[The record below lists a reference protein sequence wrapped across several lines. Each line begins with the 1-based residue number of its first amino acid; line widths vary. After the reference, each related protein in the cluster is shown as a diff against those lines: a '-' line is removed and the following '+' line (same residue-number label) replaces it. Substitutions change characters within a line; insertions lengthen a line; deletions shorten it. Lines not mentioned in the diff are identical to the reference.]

1 MPIIQKP
8 GTTVALPKTGPSGSG
23 LRTMPLD
30 IATGPAKALGEVG
43 QAIGGIGDMAQ
54 KAMFRLEQQNDQD
67 AKMIYNT
74 ASLKDD
80 AERLEWFNKIK
91 TAPAEDRLSVI
102 TQAKKAFMERPDYA
116 DLKNIDEKGFGLYYS
131 EKAIE
136 LGDSGYVRRA
146 QEIYKTERAIKD
158 KKFRAGVSIL
168 QTEAR
173 QAIFV
178 KQGKETQTQ
187 ILLDLNNGTTY
198 DSFED
203 AAFALDMK
211 LDNLSTYTDDKGNIH
226 RTVPDSIVDEL
237 KEDLSKSLILGY
249 AGQQLRELN
258 VPFAKELASGI
269 YDKALLNAYDNDN
282 TKVDVI
288 KSKAQRVVDN
298 QMVRDLKALHEA
310 DYMKD
315 PEGERAKIKAGKEP
329 DHIKESVIADLEAI
343 VARDER
349 DERRRWQEQ
358 RDDAAQY
365 LIPGTSEY
373 DKEKARD
380 IYIASDLPNEEIA
393 RKVKA
398 LNSVDDALPKS
409 TPELLTKIKTELHNP
424 DTIDKWT
431 DDRLDEEVNKLNT
444 IGVGL
449 TSDDAEKI
457 KQRRKEIKDG
467 TNTQKNSRLKIATDR
482 LKQMHLNL
490 KFIIP
495 ESTETDTAG
504 TIIPTLRDKKRND
517 KRYSDLLTEV
527 ERRSDHGENALEV
540 VDELTKPFEEE
551 NIKALLDK
559 FDDFRWGFGRTEEE
573 IKAKQREALKK
584 QIDKGELPKREE
596 GETIQQ
602 YLNRTGR

>member
-211 LDNLSTYTDDKGNIH
+211 LDNLSTYTDDKGNVH
-226 RTVPDSIVDEL
+226 RTVPNSIVAEL

-258 VPFAKELASGI
+258 VPFATELVAGI
-269 YDKALLNAYDNDN
+269 YDKALLNSYDNST
-282 TKVDVI
+282 TKLGEITV
-288 KSKAQRVVDN
+288 KAQRVIDN
-298 QMVRDLKALHEA
+298 QMVSDLKALHEA

-315 PEGERAKIKAGKEP
+315 PEGERAIILAGKEP
-329 DHIKESVIADLEAI
+329 DHIKESAIADLEAI

-380 IYIASDLPNEEIA
+380 IYITSDLPNEEIA

-398 LNSVDDALPKS
+398 LNSGNDALPKS
-409 TPELLTKIKTELHNP
+409 DPEILTKIKTELHDP
-424 DTIDKWT
+424 TTIDKWT
-431 DDRLDEEVNKLNT
+431 DTKIDDEVYKGNL
-444 IGVGL
+444 I
-449 TSDDAEKI
+449 SDDAEKI

-596 GETIQQ
+596 G
-602 YLNRTGR
+602 